1 MTSLELT
8 KAVCTALSEKKGR
21 DIVYLDVTDK
31 TSLCNYFVVA
41 SGTSSTQ
48 VKALAE
54 NVEEK
59 MEKLYDLAP
68 TRLDGVRDGRWAVL
82 DYGDVIVH
90 VFNEEAREFY
100 RLERLWDNGK
110 NMVKFEA

>member
-8 KAVCTALSEKKGR
+8 TAICKALSEKRGR
-21 DIVYLDVTDK
+21 EIVYLDVAEK
-31 TSLCNYFVVA
+31 TSLCNYFVIA

-90 VFNEEAREFY
+90 IFSEEARDFY
-100 RLERLWDNGK
+100 RLERLWDNGG
-110 NMVKFEA
+110 NASKFEE